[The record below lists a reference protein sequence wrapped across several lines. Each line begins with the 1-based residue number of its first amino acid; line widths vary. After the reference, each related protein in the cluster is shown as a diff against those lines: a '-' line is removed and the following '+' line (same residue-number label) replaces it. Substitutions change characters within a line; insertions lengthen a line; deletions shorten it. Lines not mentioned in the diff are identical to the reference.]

1 MKALT
6 TKLFIAT
13 RSQLTTKAMHSTS
26 MIADSALYVG
36 DDDDTP
42 LTLNSRPCLQQ
53 HGQHRGQQWRNGYLN

>member
-26 MIADSALYVG
+26 MIADNALYVG
-36 DDDDTP
+36 DDDETP
-42 LTLNSRPCLQQ
+42 LTLNSKPCVQ
-53 HGQHRGQQWRNGYLN
+53 HHG